1 MLINHHFAIHQ
12 NMKTVSILV
21 SLYVSLVEASS
32 VAADTSPRN
41 LQQIGFDRE
50 DTAIVI
56 IDPQNDF
63 LSPEGVTWGK
73 FEVCY
78 SLVVVYCR

>member
-1 MLINHHFAIHQ
+1 
-12 NMKTVSILV
+12 MKTVSILV
-21 SLYVSLVEASS
+21 SLYVSLVEASF

-41 LQQIGFDRE
+41 FQQIGFDRE

-73 FEVCY
+73 CACY
-78 SLVVVYCR
+78 SLIVVHCR